1 MGSKYLYYRTDIAP
15 RLLLAASVYIFFT
28 SIFLP
33 GNLVC
38 VRDMPLSYTTS
49 IITRVSPSM
58 QANPDSSLCFNRYS
72 KKLNLKK
79 LNLKK
84 LNLKKLKPKRLKP
97 KKSKE
102 A

>member
-58 QANPDSSLCFNRYS
+58 QANPDSSLCFNRNS
-72 KKLNLKK
+72 KK